1 MAQNYPKR
9 IEMKEGI
16 DLLLSHAERM
26 GTDFSLPGT
35 GEREHSAL

>member
-26 GTDFSLPGT
+26 GTEKVEINES
-35 GEREHSAL
+35 